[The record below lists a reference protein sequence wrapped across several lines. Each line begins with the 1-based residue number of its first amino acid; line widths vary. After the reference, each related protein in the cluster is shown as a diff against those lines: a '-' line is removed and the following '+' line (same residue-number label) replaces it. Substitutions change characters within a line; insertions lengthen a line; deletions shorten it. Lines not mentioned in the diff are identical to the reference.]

1 MMAVKWRIIL
11 STLNL
16 ASAIL
21 LSVLGARQDQA
32 FRQMHPFAHYEGNFV
47 YIPPAQVVSGC
58 VNAPAFV
65 SSNLLGNIRGWRSF
79 PAERALDGAAFG
91 DVDVTYYVLLF
102 VSWWWIGWRIDLRER
117 HNSRTT
123 LAALCWL
130 AGGVLALTLAYAGA
144 HILHISES
152 SSSVSGQ
159 RAISIS
165 MFCWGLVLSCYCG
178 RMLSRFWGS
187 SQVKG
192 PTRPPWSPCIR
203 GKL

>member
-1 MMAVKWRIIL
+1 MMTVKWRIIL

-32 FRQMHPFAHYEGNFV
+32 FSQMHPFARYEGNFV

-65 SSNLLGNIRGWRSF
+65 FSNLLGNIRGWRSF
-79 PAERALDGAAFG
+79 RAERALGGAAFG

-102 VSWWWIGWRIDLRER
+102 VFWWWIGWRIDLRAR

-123 LAALCWL
+123 LAALFWL
-130 AGGVLALTLAYAGA
+130 AGSLLALTLAYAGA

-152 SSSVSGQ
+152 SSSSVSGQ

-165 MFCWGLVLSCYCG
+165 MFCWGLILSCYCG
-178 RMLSRFWGS
+178 RMLSRFWRS
-187 SQVKG
+187 S
-192 PTRPPWSPCIR
+192 
-203 GKL
+203 